1 MTNHLHVYGDLYDQW
16 ANNYPSNLLRF
27 EIDNE
32 ILSEIYA
39 QANIPWVVRE
49 PQDYQVWFPL
59 EIVDWCDRLQIYPL
73 IKVEQDSL
81 QIIFNNPQDCTT
93 FQMAWL

>member
-1 MTNHLHVYGDLYDQW
+1 MNNHLHVGGDLYDQW

-49 PQDYQVWFPL
+49 PQDYQV
-59 EIVDWCDRLQIYPL
+59 
-73 IKVEQDSL
+73 
-81 QIIFNNPQDCTT
+81 
-93 FQMAWL
+93 